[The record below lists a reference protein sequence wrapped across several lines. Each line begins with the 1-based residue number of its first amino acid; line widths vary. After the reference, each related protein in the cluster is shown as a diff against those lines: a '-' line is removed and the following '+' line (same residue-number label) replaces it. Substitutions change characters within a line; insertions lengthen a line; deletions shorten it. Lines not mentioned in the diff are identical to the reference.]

1 MKKETLFSKTLHFVM
16 AVAVIAGAG
25 FVPASSVLA
34 EDAPPAV
41 TSIEPAQ
48 AANDVDTPVSI
59 SGSGFL
65 NVAGDVQVFLGD
77 QPLANVNVTGDTA
90 LTAVAGWGMDPGVYD
105 LRVVF
110 ADDSA
115 VTLENAFTV
124 TNGIGEWNTNAIDG
138 GPVRNVLAVES
149 VEGLLY
155 ASSSVTSGIFRS
167 LDYGAHWTTVGHAG
181 GEYFRSDPFDANTL
195 YMNTLKSTDGG
206 ATWTDLMNGYDWP
219 GTDGWP
225 GGNTQIFPDPAQSGR
240 LYLAAARLNGFE
252 SEATGLLR
260 STDGGQTWTLVTSG
274 FGTDTSVTAL
284 EFGSGVL
291 YLGTLAGNLYQS
303 TDAGDTWTQIG
314 SAPALESIGVITLS
328 PFDAN
333 SLWITTHYQATAQA
347 KMALVHLDEDP
358 IRVEEKSNWPA
369 DQYVR
374 SLFLTGAD
382 TLYAATNW
390 DHAWRSTDGG
400 ESWNTFNPG
409 DGKPGYSLA
418 IDPWDESQQTF
429 YIADERYGIQ
439 KTSNGGASWEVSNSG
454 LHAMSPNF
462 IKVDVQNPSR
472 VYSKIVENGWPG
484 IFVSDDGAQSWN
496 FSPLEPEG
504 SDHTPITSML
514 GINAGRVFAGAH
526 GYTDGKMGPQLYY
539 SDTQGASWTSV
550 NIAAVSGY
558 EDSFHMPWTLEVDP
572 FEPDTLVMTAVIGNR
587 DLTSDEYVSEVYRSM
602 DNGLTWQGVGLAA
615 QVGTINNLGYLAFDP
630 VNAGVMYAAG
640 DYAILKSTDHGLTWT
655 VLVSGEQY
663 MLGGPI
669 AVEPVAPFRVF
680 IGGQVSADGGDTWN
694 GFDFPINPQ
703 QIVFVPGT
711 DTMYVGGTGLY
722 VSNNGGETFRAI
734 DGPLAQLQ
742 INALTIVK
750 IDERV
755 ILYAGTPGGEAD
767 SSAPTGMQIKTQS
780 NQVLEAGVYRLT
792 EIQHFIYLPVI
803 KH

>member
-1 MKKETLFSKTLHFVM
+1 MKKETLFSKTLHIVM
-16 AVAVIAGAG
+16 AVVVIAGAG

-65 NVAGDVQVFLGD
+65 SVAGEVQVFLGD
-77 QPLANVNVTGDTA
+77 QPLADVNVADDTA
-90 LTAVAGWGMDPGVYD
+90 LTAQVGWGMDPGVYD

-110 ADDSA
+110 ADSSET
-115 VTLENAFTV
+115 TLANAFTV
-124 TNGIGEWNTNAIDG
+124 TNGIGQWNTNAIDG
-138 GPVRNVLAVES
+138 GPVRNVLAVEA

-181 GEYFRSDPFDANTL
+181 GEFFRSDPFDADTL

-206 ATWTDLMNGYDWP
+206 ATWTDLTYGYDWP

-225 GGNTQIFPDPAQSGR
+225 GWHSQIFPDPVQSGR
-240 LYLAAARLNGFE
+240 LYLAAASLNGFE

-274 FGTDTSVTAL
+274 LGTDTSVTAL

-358 IRVEEKSNWPA
+358 VRVEEKSNWPA

-374 SLFLTGAD
+374 SLFMTGAD

-390 DHAWRSTDGG
+390 DNAWRSTDGG
-400 ESWNTFNPG
+400 ANWDLFNPS

-429 YIADERYGIQ
+429 YIADERYGVQ
-439 KTSNGGASWEVSNSG
+439 KTSNGGASWQVSNSG

-462 IKVDVQNPSR
+462 IKVDVQNPAR

-539 SDTQGASWTSV
+539 SDSQGASWTSI

-587 DLTSDEYVSEVYRSM
+587 DMTSDEYVSEIYRST

-615 QVGTINNLGYLAFDP
+615 QVGTINNLGSLAFDP
-630 VNAGVMYAAG
+630 VNAGVLYAAG
-640 DYAILKSTDHGLTWT
+640 DHAILKSTDHGLTWT

-669 AVEPVAPFRVF
+669 AVEPVAPYRVF
-680 IGGQVSADGGDTWN
+680 IGRLFSADGGETWD
-694 GFDFPINPQ
+694 DFNYPIDPQ

-711 DTMYVGGTGLY
+711 DTMYVGGSGLY

-755 ILYAGTPGGEAD
+755 ILYAGTPGGEAG

-792 EIQHFIYLPVI
+792 EIRHQLFLPVI
-803 KH
+803 KQ